1 MTLHHLVRRVE
12 RRAVGVDALLDLLL
26 HLALELVNVPL
37 TRLRRRRSDDII
49 RTTITRVSTSCAAL
63 SRRRHPQQK
72 HTLFVEP
79 QDTMRERGGA
89 IIDSAQKMRFHIES
103 IRFDSI
109 RFISF
114 RFISFHFIL
123 EEKTSFFSHLEARRH
138 RVVDVVGHARALA
151 ILPSRADGYFRVV
164 KAPHPAMPRH
174 SYLGAMFQ

>member
-12 RRAVGVDALLDLLL
+12 RRAVSVDALLDLLL

-103 IRFDSI
+103 IRFDS
-109 RFISF
+109 FHF
-114 RFISFHFIL
+114 ASFHFISFYL
-123 EEKTSFFSHLEARRH
+123 KKRHFFHTSR
-138 RVVDVVGHARALA
+138 LA
-151 ILPSRADGYFRVV
+151 GIAS
-164 KAPHPAMPRH
+164 
-174 SYLGAMFQ
+174 